1 MTISAEV
8 VARLVRTRC
17 TIAVAESLT
26 GGLVA
31 ATLVEAPGASE
42 AVEGAVVVYTPAAKR
57 EVLGVDSELLDRVG
71 TVHGDV
77 ARQMAERVCELFGTT
92 YGVSTTGVAGP
103 GPHEGHPAGTVF
115 IGFSGPEGVDAVGV
129 HFDGDRKQVRDGA
142 VERVLAYV
150 LERVSE

>member
-1 MTISAEV
+1 MTVSAEV
-8 VARLVRTRC
+8 VARLVGTHRTV
-17 TIAVAESLT
+17 AVAESLT

-31 ATLVEAPGASE
+31 ATLVDAPGASE

-57 EVLGVDSELLDRVG
+57 EVLGVDAELLDRVG

-77 ARQMAERVCELFGTT
+77 ARQMAERVRELFGTT

-115 IGFSGPEGVDAVGV
+115 IGFAGPDRVDAIGV
-129 HFDGDRKQVRDGA
+129 HFEGDRKQVRGGA
-142 VERVLAYV
+142 VERALAYV
-150 LERVSE
+150 LECVSE